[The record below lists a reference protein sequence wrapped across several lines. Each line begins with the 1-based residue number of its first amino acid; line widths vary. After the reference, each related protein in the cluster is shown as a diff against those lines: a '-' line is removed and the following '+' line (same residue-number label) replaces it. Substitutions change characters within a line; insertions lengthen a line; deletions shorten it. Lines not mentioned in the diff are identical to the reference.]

1 MSKDSKEQEA
11 GGQQGK
17 SGVAKR
23 IKLVL
28 WTASCWAGAGPQQGT
43 TSPGQAHVSTR
54 SSGT

>member
-28 WTASCWAGAGPQQGT
+28 
-43 TSPGQAHVSTR
+43 
-54 SSGT
+54 